1 MTNPK
6 ITITD
11 VARKAGVSISTVS
24 RVLNDNVPV
33 SDELRAKVLAA
44 VADVNYRP
52 KVFAHHLQS
61 WNKTI
66 IGLVLP
72 GLTSPFFL
80 EVFKGIER
88 ECFAQSYVPYLF
100 SSEEDPEKEIFYTD
114 HLLQMGVSGIIY
126 IGAFGWE
133 YEDHLIKAC
142 ERGIPIT
149 VINREVTNCLA
160 DHVLNN
166 KTRGNYLATNHL
178 IRLGHR
184 RIGCVATL
192 SYGGTGHEQL
202 KGYHQAM
209 EEAQAPIQE
218 DLIIE
223 TSPSVE
229 GGYQAG
235 KSLLQRDSPPT
246 AIFVRSDVVAIGVMG
261 AAFDL
266 GFRIPEDISIVGFGD
281 ISFSSYLNPPLTTIH
296 QPQRE
301 MGAVAARL
309 LFERIE
315 NKKLPQR
322 QILIEPNLVVRG
334 STTEYSG

>member
-1 MTNPK
+1 
-6 ITITD
+6 
-11 VARKAGVSISTVS
+11 
-24 RVLNDNVPV
+24 
-33 SDELRAKVLAA
+33 
-44 VADVNYRP
+44 
-52 KVFAHHLQS
+52 
-61 WNKTI
+61 
-66 IGLVLP
+66 
-72 GLTSPFFL
+72 
-80 EVFKGIER
+80 
-88 ECFAQSYVPYLF
+88 
-100 SSEEDPEKEIFYTD
+100 
-114 HLLQMGVSGIIY
+114 
-126 IGAFGWE
+126 
-133 YEDHLIKAC
+133 
-142 ERGIPIT
+142 
-149 VINREVTNCLA
+149 
-160 DHVLNN
+160 
-166 KTRGNYLATNHL
+166 
-178 IRLGHR
+178 
-184 RIGCVATL
+184 
-192 SYGGTGHEQL
+192 
-202 KGYHQAM
+202 M